1 MPHALTRSFQNKILI
16 GIAFALLTSCS
27 TNEKLKTQ
35 DRHPLTLQGT
45 SSTFGLQAYLRWF
58 NQLAVHEDIYAE
70 IDSMGSGQSIR
81 TFLNGTNDF
90 AGTDDPPSA
99 QEIQKASKGVL
110 AFPVT
115 AGAIAVAYN
124 APGCDLRLRP
134 SQLSGI
140 FLGNI
145 DNFSQLGCDDV
156 PITVLHRDGESGSTE
171 SFTSALSS
179 MDSDW
184 KNGPGNG
191 RSVQWP
197 VGEAVKGSDGM
208 ATALQST
215 PGSIG
220 YIEAAY
226 IREPLQVAALRNRR
240 GDYVRPTQ
248 DAARAAVSTIRLNER
263 LVGTNPDPNH
273 GYPIVTLNWMLVPA
287 RGLGSNV
294 EAIRRSLE
302 FILSNH
308 GQDDAER
315 LGYVPLPNQ
324 LRERSLKQ
332 LSKLQP

>member
-1 MPHALTRSFQNKILI
+1 MHNTLTRQFQNKILI
-16 GIAFALLTSCS
+16 SIAFALLTSCS
-27 TNEKLKTQ
+27 HAEEPKTQ
-35 DRHPLTLQGT
+35 DRQPLILQGT

-58 NQLAVHEDIYAE
+58 NQLAVREDIYAE

-81 TFLNGTNDF
+81 SFLNGTNDF

-99 QEIQKASKGVL
+99 EEIQRAPKGIL

-124 APGCDLRLRP
+124 APGCDLKLPRK
-134 SQLSGI
+134 QLSGI
-140 FLGNI
+140 FLGKI
-145 DNFSQLGCDDV
+145 DNFSQLGCDDY

-171 SFTSALSS
+171 SFTSTLSS

-184 KNGPGNG
+184 SNGPGKG
-191 RSVQWP
+191 RSVDWP
-197 VGEAVKGSDGM
+197 VGIGVTGSDGM
-208 ATALQST
+208 AMALQST

-226 IREPLQVAALRNRR
+226 IREPLQVAALQNRQ
-240 GDYVRPTQ
+240 GKFVRPTQ
-248 DAARAAVSTIRLNER
+248 DAARAAVKTIRLNER
-263 LVGTNPDPNH
+263 LLGTNADPNL

-287 RGLGSNV
+287 RGLGANTGG
-294 EAIRRSLE
+294 IRRSLE

-315 LGYVPLPNQ
+315 LGYVPLPQQ
-324 LRERSLKQ
+324 LRELSLKQ
-332 LSKLQP
+332 LSQLKP

>member
-1 MPHALTRSFQNKILI
+1 MHNTLTRQFQHKILI

-27 TNEKLKTQ
+27 HAEEPKTQ
-35 DRHPLTLQGT
+35 DRQPLILQGT

-58 NQLAVHEDIYAE
+58 NQLAVREDIYAE

-81 TFLNGTNDF
+81 AFLKGTNDF

-99 QEIQKASKGVL
+99 EEIQKAPKGIL

-124 APGCDLRLRP
+124 APGCDLRLPRK
-134 SQLSGI
+134 QLSGI
-140 FLGNI
+140 FLGKI
-145 DNFSQLGCDDV
+145 DNFSQLGCDDY

-184 KNGPGNG
+184 SNGPGMG
-191 RSVQWP
+191 RAVDWP
-197 VGEAVKGSDGM
+197 VGVGVTGSDGM
-208 ATALQST
+208 ALALQST

-226 IREPLQVAALRNRR
+226 IREPLQVAALQNRQ
-240 GDYVRPTQ
+240 GKFVRPTQ
-248 DAARAAVSTIRLNER
+248 DAARAAVGTIRLNER
-263 LVGTNPDPNH
+263 LVGTNADPNR

-287 RGLGSNV
+287 RGLGANIGG
-294 EAIRRSLE
+294 IRRSLE

-315 LGYVPLPNQ
+315 LGYVPLPQQ
-324 LRERSLKQ
+324 LRQLSLKQ
-332 LSKLQP
+332 LSQLKP